1 VTRIAVISDT
11 HGKNLDVLPSEIY
24 DEVVSADVVVHCGDY
39 DRLSLVN
46 QLRQAAKRFI
56 GVFGNMDSIDI
67 RAELPE
73 KTVFEV
79 EGKRIGVIHP
89 YWGGPPF
96 GIEEAIAREFEGV
109 DVILFGHTHDVYHQ
123 TIDGVIFFNPGQA
136 YRSFRE
142 PASVGVV
149 TVGSDGIEVEVKSC

>member
-1 VTRIAVISDT
+1 MTRIAVISDT

-89 YWGGPPF
+89 HWGGPPF
-96 GIEEAIAREFEGV
+96 GIEEAIAREFEDV
-109 DVILFGHTHDVYHQ
+109 DVILFGHTHDVYHK
-123 TIDGVIFFNPGQA
+123 TIDGVVFFNPGQA